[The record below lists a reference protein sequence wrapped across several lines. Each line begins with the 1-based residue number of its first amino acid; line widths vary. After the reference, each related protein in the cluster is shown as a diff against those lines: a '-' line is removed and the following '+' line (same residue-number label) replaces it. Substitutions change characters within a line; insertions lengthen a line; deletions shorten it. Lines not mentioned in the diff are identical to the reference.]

1 MIEQYENA
9 HGTRCR
15 PITFPLGDGDCITQA
30 AGVPF
35 LSSSSSYS
43 YSYSYSYS
51 KTGIY
56 GCAPAFE
63 YEYEYEYEYE

>member
-15 PITFPLGDGDCITQA
+15 PITFPLGDGDCSTQA

-35 LSSSSSYS
+35 LSSSYS
-43 YSYSYSYS
+43 YSYLYS

-63 YEYEYEYEYE
+63 YEYEDEYEEE